1 LINGKNSPRSASN
14 VCHLIF
20 IDKVDNY
27 IGSEPLIK
35 QLFAEEYQRVHQER
49 TGKQPSPT
57 QIVAVQGYYF
67 ARTGK
72 GEFTDNESAML
83 KNREIYDLILKDK
96 QQLLSLEN
104 PVEFIFSHSA
114 LGVGWDN
121 PNIFNIATLNQTYSE
136 IKKRQEIGRGLRI
149 CVNQQGQR
157 IYDPA
162 SDDTDDE
169 VNVLTLIPNETYET
183 FALQYQAQLS
193 EEFGK
198 DGKQPPLRKNNKGN
212 KKQNKLTRHEARF
225 NSDSFRNF
233 WKTLARKTHYTVSFD
248 EAEIIN
254 RGIQELGKIK
264 IAAYEAEIRLTRIKE
279 LQDIQG
285 KGEEVGREITQLKAS
300 YSAAD
305 IVEQISENTSLSYS
319 VVFKIIKALDNKA
332 QILRNPPLF
341 IQQASK
347 ELKRI
352 ELAEMLRTLSY
363 HETGDCF
370 PLEQF
375 KTIIHTDSPVE
386 PTPNK
391 GLYDYAICDADST
404 PEHNFAHNADND
416 PKVVCVLKLPE
427 FYKIPTPIG
436 NYQPD
441 FGLVV
446 KQRSLKKATTMA
458 SLIPYKLAAYT
469 PSLAIKNCILSSKPK
484 APMTSTI
491 PMRLPKMNAPKYNV
505 RLNIFRPWAF
515 VQRLAE
521 IVSMK
526 SKKRSLTIDN
536 PMPAIKRL

>member
-1 LINGKNSPRSASN
+1 
-14 VCHLIF
+14 
-20 IDKVDNY
+20 
-27 IGSEPLIK
+27 
-35 QLFAEEYQRVHQER
+35 
-49 TGKQPSPT
+49 
-57 QIVAVQGYYF
+57 
-67 ARTGK
+67 
-72 GEFTDNESAML
+72 
-83 KNREIYDLILKDK
+83 
-96 QQLLSLEN
+96 LEN

-169 VNVLTLIPNETYET
+169 INVLTLIPNETYET

-193 EEFGK
+193 DEFGT
-198 DGKQPPLRKNNKGN
+198 DGKQPPLRKNSKGE
-212 KKQNKLTRHEARF
+212 KKQNKLTRNEARF

-233 WKTLARKTHYTVSFD
+233 WKTLARKTQYTVSFD
-248 EAEIIN
+248 EAEIIS
-254 RGIQELGKIK
+254 RGIHELGKIK
-264 IAAYEAEIRLTRIKE
+264 IAAYEAEVRLTRIKE

-285 KGEEVGREITQLKAS
+285 KGEEIGREIAQLKAS

-305 IVEQISENTSLSYS
+305 IVEEISENTSLSYS

-352 ELAEMLRTLSY
+352 ELEEMLRIISY
-363 HETGDCF
+363 HETGGSF
-370 PLEQF
+370 SLELF
-375 KTIIHTDSPVE
+375 KEAIHTYSPVE

-391 GLYDYAICDADST
+391 GLYDYAICDAGST
-404 PEHNFAHNADND
+404 PEHNFAHQADND
-416 PKVVCVLKLPE
+416 PKVVCFLKLPE

-446 KQRSLKKATTMA
+446 KQRSLKNSDDDKELYFVIET
-458 SLIPYKLAAYT
+458 K
-469 PSLAIKNCILSSKPK
+469 
-484 APMTSTI
+484 STHD
-491 PMRLPKMNAPKYNV
+491 
-505 RLNIFRPWAF
+505 LNDTHALTEDERTKIQCAVKHFQALGIR
-515 VQRLAE
+515 AE
-521 IVSMK
+521 IGGDKQVKEIPGDYQQSNATYQAPVK
-526 SKKRSLTIDN
+526 DYED
-536 PMPAIKRL
+536 IKV

>member
-1 LINGKNSPRSASN
+1 MINGKNSPRSASN

-35 QLFAEEYQRVHQER
+35 QLFAEEYLRVHQER
-49 TGKQPSPT
+49 TGKQPSPA
-57 QIVAVQGYYF
+57 QIAALQGYYF

-162 SDDTDDE
+162 GDDTDDE
-169 VNVLTLIPNETYET
+169 INVLTLIPNETYET

-375 KTIIHTDSPVE
+375 KTIINTDSPVE

-446 KQRSLKKATTMA
+446 KQRSLKNSDDMELYFVIETK
-458 SLIPYKLAAYT
+458 
-469 PSLAIKNCILSSKPK
+469 
-484 APMTSTI
+484 ST
-491 PMRLPKMNAPKYNV
+491 ND
-505 RLNIFRPWAF
+505 LNDTHALTEDECTKIQCAVKHFQALGIR
-515 VQRLAE
+515 AE
-521 IVSMK
+521 IGGDSQYE
-526 SKKRSLTIDN
+526 
-536 PMPAIKRL
+536 IKETQSNYRQSNACYQAPVKEYGDIKI